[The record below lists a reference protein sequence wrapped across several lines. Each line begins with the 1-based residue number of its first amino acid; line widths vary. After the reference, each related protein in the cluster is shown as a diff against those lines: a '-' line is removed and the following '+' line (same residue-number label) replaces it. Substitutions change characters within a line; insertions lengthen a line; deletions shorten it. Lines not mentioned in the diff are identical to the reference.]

1 MRSSP
6 VLRLVRLVCAL
17 VGLAL
22 LHPPTFAAAQTS
34 EAGAPAA
41 ASPETLNGVPVVV
54 LSRSTTVTPN
64 GSLTFVRIRPPALP
78 PPPPP
83 PVRTAPEPTA
93 EELAIEARRAAKE
106 QRTIGLTA
114 IIYAGTPTV
123 TELSWTRQ
131 SDGRRFV
138 AYSPVDFTHLT
149 QLQDIETSSAV
160 YLYFPFVSPGDP
172 AELAPGV
179 REALVATAADT
190 NADSPPGYLFVGDEA
205 DVGAEAPTLE
215 LLDTLHAI
223 WHLRAA
229 ELTALTARL
238 KADAA
243 ERERQAA
250 IEAARPKHEKIYFWK
265 IDTPPTTPG
274 DPAAPAAP

>member
-1 MRSSP
+1 MPASLLARTA
-6 VLRLVRLVCAL
+6 LRAL
-17 VGLAL
+17 VPLA
-22 LHPPTFAAAQTS
+22 FAA
-34 EAGAPAA
+34 GLI
-41 ASPETLNGVPVVV
+41 SPSVAFAETLNGIPVEV
-54 LSRSTTVTPN
+54 LSRHTVPQPN
-64 GSLTFVRIRPPALP
+64 GSVTFIRIRPPALP
-78 PPPPP
+78 APPPS
-83 PVRTAPEPTA
+83 PVRTTLEPTP
-93 EELAIEARRAAKE
+93 EELATEARRAAKE

-114 IIYAGTPTV
+114 ITYAGTPTV

-131 SDGRRFV
+131 DDGRRFV

-179 REALVATAADT
+179 REALSAAASADT
-190 NADSPPGYLFVGDEA
+190 DADSPPAYLFVGDESDA
-205 DVGAEAPTLE
+205 AAETNTLE

-250 IEAARPKHEKIYFWK
+250 VEAARPKHEKIYFWK
-265 IDTPPTTPG
+265 IEEHPTA
-274 DPAAPAAP
+274 DSSSPAP